1 MIRVAERTTAKN
13 HQRLHG
19 IQLVFANGDETP
31 FFLGHDLH
39 QPEIMHEIPVDPTVI
54 ITGIQMKMW
63 KDNLT
68 GIRLHSLGEFDST
81 NFPFVDYTW

>member
-1 MIRVAERTTAKN
+1 MIRVAERTTSKG

-39 QPEIMHEIPVDPTVI
+39 QPEIMHEIPVDPNVM

-63 KDNLT
+63 KGNLT
-68 GIRLHSLGEFDST
+68 GIRLHSLGEF
-81 NFPFVDYTW
+81 N